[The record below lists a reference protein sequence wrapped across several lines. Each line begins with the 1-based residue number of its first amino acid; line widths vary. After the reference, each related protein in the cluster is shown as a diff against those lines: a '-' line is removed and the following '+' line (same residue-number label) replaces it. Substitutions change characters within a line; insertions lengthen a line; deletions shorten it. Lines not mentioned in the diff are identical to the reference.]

1 MMKMFKKKDGDPKK
15 KVKAAV
21 KKTAKS
27 ATKEGG
33 SEAMQ
38 SMVKPKRVSTL
49 KRIVKDVPAKRVP
62 VSTLTRSVKTV
73 LTPKPKMKPASPGL
87 KKALGVDSLQSGK
100 MYPFT
105 KEAVARRDSAKTAP
119 KDLKVMK
126 SKLTSTPR
134 VKATIQ
140 ESRVNSRTG
149 AVKKYPA
156 KEMKMKSISKKEF
169 SESKPKMQKTPW
181 ILKQTTGIDSMPSL
195 EGKSKQYKDSVIMDT
210 YKKGG
215 YRIK

>member
-1 MMKMFKKKDGDPKK
+1 MKMFKKKDDGDKKPFSNSGKYGLGGAGMGASTVAKTIKNQGEMKSAPKK
-15 KVKAAV
+15 SAAPKPSVKSAPSSKASP
-21 KKTAKS
+21 KKT
-27 ATKEGG
+27 
-33 SEAMQ
+33 
-38 SMVKPKRVSTL
+38 V
-49 KRIVKDVPAKRVP
+49 
-62 VSTLTRSVKTV
+62 
-73 LTPKPKMKPASPGL
+73 
-87 KKALGVDSLQSGK
+87 
-100 MYPFT
+100 
-105 KEAVARRDSAKTAP
+105 
-119 KDLKVMK
+119 KVMK

-156 KEMKMKSISKKEF
+156 KEMKMKSISEKEF

-181 ILKQTTGIDSMPSL
+181 ILKQTTGLDSMPSL
-195 EGKSKQYKDSVIMDT
+195 EGKSKQYRDSVTMET